1 MSPGGL
7 MRIRRVVAIVLSFTS
22 TVLAQQN
29 AGSISG
35 TVSDPSDAAV
45 SGAKITMTNEL
56 TGLSRTTSTA
66 GDGSYS
72 VLQLA
77 VGIYRVEAEGKGFA
91 KTSRSRGAFGTNPK
105 GRLALSLK
113 GESIQQIVEVV

>member
-45 SGAKITMTNEL
+45 SGAQVTMNNEL

-91 KTSRSRGAFGTNPK
+91 KTSRSGVTVDTNQK
-105 GRLALSLK
+105 VRLDLSLK
-113 GESIQQIVEVV
+113 VGS